1 MSHHR
6 LFPVYVK
13 TPRFHHP
20 LTGLQAAIR
29 VLLQS
34 TACHLSGAVLPPVL
48 TCSLALMHYWF
59 GRVGT
64 TATSISL
71 ASMTSHREMLL
82 AAVLMTVVVT
92 SSRCISQA
100 QAADGL
106 TGWGQAHATFYGG
119 PDGQGTMGEL

>member
-1 MSHHR
+1 
-6 LFPVYVK
+6 
-13 TPRFHHP
+13 
-20 LTGLQAAIR
+20 
-29 VLLQS
+29 
-34 TACHLSGAVLPPVL
+34 
-48 TCSLALMHYWF
+48 MHYWF

-100 QAADGL
+100 QAAHGL